1 MVIVV
6 TLHVINAGVCGGI
19 QPFRNEV
26 VGTSASLPVPAVTL
40 IESEYNQKGR
50 SCDQD
55 TDSVRMKDIGFQ
67 FPIHNV
73 KLHVGVIEKK
83 ERNGNQS
90 GKNASINCRPVE
102 FEDQIPSKS
111 GTIVG
116 NHCAYCAE
124 DVGFLLLDWFT

>member
-6 TLHVINAGVCGGI
+6 ALHVINAGVCGGI
-19 QPFRNEV
+19 QPLRHEV
-26 VGTSASLPVPAVTL
+26 MHTSASLPVPAVTL
-40 IESEYNQKGR
+40 VESEYNQKGR

-55 TDSVRMKDIGFQ
+55 TDSVRMKYIGFQ
-67 FPIHNV
+67 IPIFV
-73 KLHVGVIEKK
+73 RLKLHVFIIEKK

-90 GKNASINCRPVE
+90 RKNASINCRPVE

-116 NHCAYCAE
+116 NHCACCAE
-124 DVGFLLLDWFT
+124 DVGFLKLD